1 MCHESKPERQLLVA
15 ARKPRPDKMLEEEK
29 KQKKQK
35 KHNSIAFRHFGLQKH
50 TAIADTAD
58 TQQTHVTKIH
68 EVYKVHPPTAIDR
81 SEESCT
87 SSPGQNT
94 MNTDNYKRN

>member
-50 TAIADTAD
+50 TARADTCHKDSRSIQSA
-58 TQQTHVTKIH
+58 
-68 EVYKVHPPTAIDR
+68 PTYCNRQVGGELHILTLAKYDEHR
-81 SEESCT
+81 
-87 SSPGQNT
+87 
-94 MNTDNYKRN
+94 